1 LCNQTEKYTFL
12 CGGKDK
18 QWIEQFFRKVI
29 VVAQDQLIQ
38 LFNIVI
44 KGCYVGKDRR
54 QLDLGEKIRESL
66 HPFRMNTDIQ
76 VCCVEKD
83 GRLPDFGEK
92 IQKLVHSFRK
102 ERRWAVLVTNF
113 SEVISKD
120 GTTIEKVLEEFGN
133 WKVNVREIGFQIC
146 FEEYHDRLLQ
156 TGSQPSASR
165 NV

>member
-18 QWIEQFFRKVI
+18 QWIEQFSRKVH
-29 VVAQDQLIQ
+29 VVAQDQLVQ
-38 LFNIVI
+38 EFNIDIEV
-44 KGCYVGKDRR
+44 CRVGKDRR
-54 QLDLGEKIRESL
+54 QLGFGEKIR
-66 HPFRMNTDIQ
+66 
-76 VCCVEKD
+76 
-83 GRLPDFGEK
+83 
-92 IQKLVHSFRK
+92 KLVHSFRK
-102 ERRWAVLVTNF
+102 EKRWAVLVTNF

-146 FEEYHDRLLQ
+146 FEECHDRLLP